1 MKFFVYFIS
10 TEISLKQLLQIK
22 SDNLDDEMSFIHLNA
37 SLQIEHLFKTFR
49 RWSEFYALKSV

>member
-22 SDNLDDEMSFIHLNA
+22 RDNLDDEMSFIHLNA
-37 SLQIEHLFKTFR
+37 
-49 RWSEFYALKSV
+49 